1 MTIVKHKRKLSDKAA
16 LAAWEAG
23 EPFIVLKSDVFRKG
37 AVIIKG
43 DVKKNVIYSCSPIW
57 ETLSVGYR
65 LD

>member
-23 EPFIVLKSDVFRKG
+23 EPFTVLKSDVIRKG
-37 AVIIKG
+37 AAIIKG
-43 DVKKNVIYSCSPIW
+43 DISNVIYSCAPIW
-57 ETLSVGYR
+57 ETLTIGYR